1 MSAKQIIN
9 VMSTYKN
16 NNNNN
21 KCEVKNQDL
30 LSALYRL
37 SKKVLFSDQKKKSA
51 LYHFMFNC
59 FIHEAL
65 ILKC

>member
-9 VMSTYKN
+9 VMSTYKK

-37 SKKVLFSDQKKKSA
+37 SKKVLFSDPKKKSA